1 MSEILRK
8 AKSSL
13 DPIINHHRQRTLEK
27 IQGRFLN
34 QAYLSELGRLI
45 MLQHNGGQALSIYGI
60 VTGIHAEQTHVQQTE
75 EASRGRRV
83 VKIIRSMRK
92 TAPSGQQEGSMLS
105 IAGKYV
111 NVWEEDSVTGH
122 RSLRRELANPTHI
135 RGFAQNNK
143 EKTGF
148 TIPINPDYSVD
159 PARPISASY
168 TRGKQGKS
176 FIGNWPVGRLPGI
189 VNGYRGSETTS
200 SVVDNDP
207 KALALALGMVLEM
220 SGLSIDWVRSRQESL
235 VAEGVEPTE
244 QIPNLKPEEYIAA

>member
-1 MSEILRK
+1 MPEILRK

-13 DPIINHHRQRTLEK
+13 DPIINHHRQKTLEK

-45 MLQHNGGQALSIYGI
+45 MLQHNDGQALSIYGI
-60 VTGIHAEQTHVQQTE
+60 VTGIHAGQPHEQ
-75 EASRGRRV
+75 
-83 VKIIRSMRK
+83 
-92 TAPSGQQEGSMLS
+92 PSGEQEGSMLS

-111 NVWEEDSVTGH
+111 NVWEEYSASGQ

-159 PARPISASY
+159 PTRPISASY
-168 TRGKQGKS
+168 TRGTRGKS
-176 FIGNWPVGRLPGI
+176 FIGNRPAGRFTGT
-189 VNGYRGSETTS
+189 VNGYQGRETIS
-200 SVVDNDP
+200 NIVDNNP
-207 KALALALGMVLEM
+207 KALTLALSMVLEM
-220 SGLSIDWVRSRQESL
+220 SGISLNRVRPKQEPL
-235 VAEGVEPTE
+235 AVEGSELTGQNPTIGQE
-244 QIPNLKPEEYIAA
+244 GFIAA